1 MTDTRNRTR
10 KIALS
15 GILTAL
21 VFVVTYLIKIPIPAT
36 EGYVNPGDAVILI
49 SAFILGPYAAIPA
62 AIGSALSDLLAGYAV
77 YILPTFIIKGAMG
90 LVAGLVLKHSAGE
103 GVSFGRRLVAF
114 TAAEL
119 IMVGGYFAFESMPF
133 MYGVAAALVSVPF
146 NLIQGLAGM
155 VMAFPLS
162 YVKVIGTR
170 KQYS

>member
-1 MTDTRNRTR
+1 MTDTRSRTK

-21 VFVVTYLIKIPIPAT
+21 VFVVTYLIKIPIPST
-36 EGYVNPGDAVILI
+36 EGYVNPGDSVILI

-77 YILPTFIIKGAMG
+77 YILPTFIIKGLVG
-90 LVAGLVLKHSAGE
+90 LVAGLILKHGAGE
-103 GVSFGRRLVAF
+103 SVSFGRRLVAF
-114 TAAEL
+114 TVAEL

-155 VMAFPLS
+155 LMAFPVS
-162 YVKVIGTR
+162 YVKVIGAR